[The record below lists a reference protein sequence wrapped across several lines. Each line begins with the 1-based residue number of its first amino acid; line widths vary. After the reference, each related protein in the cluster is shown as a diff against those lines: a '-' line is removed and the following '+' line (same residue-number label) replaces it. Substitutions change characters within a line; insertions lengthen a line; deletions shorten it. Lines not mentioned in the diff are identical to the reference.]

1 MSRLRALRAV
11 PLVLLC
17 LLTAVPGLQAADWG
31 AGRVPASPVS
41 RSSFAGVWDW
51 LRAAVGLLG
60 PEMDPDGANGDLG
73 PEMDPNGAQGDLGHD
88 IDPDG

>member
-1 MSRLRALRAV
+1 M
-11 PLVLLC
+11 
-17 LLTAVPGLQAADWG
+17 AVPGLQAADWG
-31 AGRVPASPVS
+31 AGQVPVS
-41 RSSFAGVWDW
+41 RSSFARVWDW

-60 PEMDPDGANGDLG
+60 PEIDPDGANGDLG

>member
-11 PLVLLC
+11 PLVLLF
-17 LLTAVPGLQAADWG
+17 LLTAASGAQATDWG
-31 AGRVPASPVS
+31 AGRVPAS

-51 LRAAVGLLG
+51 LRAAVGFLG

-73 PEMDPNGAQGDLGHD
+73 PEIDPNGVQGDIGHE
-88 IDPDG
+88 IDPNR